1 MQPKRKIGYPYNAAD
16 PIKYKK
22 DSMQLT
28 KGLHFENMLQKK
40 QQQQHKYVN
49 NRRQNIKYN
58 INGDN
63 TRRDGKHMTR
73 TRQMPYPL
81 ALNSIN

>member
-28 KGLHFENMLQKK
+28 KGLHFENMLQK
-40 QQQQHKYVN
+40 
-49 NRRQNIKYN
+49 
-58 INGDN
+58 
-63 TRRDGKHMTR
+63 TT
-73 TRQMPYPL
+73 TTTT
-81 ALNSIN
+81 